1 MKRPNLE
8 IHCGQTCLV
17 EKLSTLYRDGISYR
31 VGSFT
36 VWDLV
41 PRGLAYYRVGSRT
54 TVPFLVL
61 YGISYHRMGSRTAW
75 DLVLCEISY
84 RVGSR
89 TAQYLTL
96 IIDTQRAHKGMKAQ
110 SNNKR
115 QLKGL

>member
-1 MKRPNLE
+1 MKHPNLE

-61 YGISYHRMGSRTAW
+61 HGISYHRVGSHTAW

-96 IIDTQRAHKGMKAQ
+96 IIDTLNALNINYKLM
-110 SNNKR
+110 
-115 QLKGL
+115 L